1 MAEWLRRQPVN
12 QEVTGSNL
20 AAFQSFLFLHIE
32 NAYRNCKSLDF
43 DSIQSIVSKFR
54 CIDPTL
60 DVTPYISFIPFLS
73 ILNMNCFLLFHKQN
87 QEKEVLQKKWQIAQE
102 FSDLV
107 IYCRSTPY
115 QPEG

>member
-1 MAEWLRRQPVN
+1 MLAFTFECDKLYTVKDFCPEN
-12 QEVTGSNL
+12 VTL
-20 AAFQSFLFLHIE
+20 IFYFILFLF
-32 NAYRNCKSLDF
+32 D
-43 DSIQSIVSKFR
+43 
-54 CIDPTL
+54 
-60 DVTPYISFIPFLS
+60 
-73 ILNMNCFLLFHKQN
+73 CFLLFHKQN

>member
-1 MAEWLRRQPVN
+1 MLVITFECDKLYSQGILRW
-12 QEVTGSNL
+12 ECDL
-20 AAFQSFLFLHIE
+20 LIFYFILFLF
-32 NAYRNCKSLDF
+32 D
-43 DSIQSIVSKFR
+43 
-54 CIDPTL
+54 
-60 DVTPYISFIPFLS
+60 
-73 ILNMNCFLLFHKQN
+73 CFLLFHKQN